1 MHRRKRDGTTMLPRK
16 CTAPGGVVIVSLETG
31 EAFATITKPTAH
43 RKLRTT
49 PGQTL
54 QQKSSHHITK
64 LPASKDADCTTPRRP
79 PPCETSCGRAA
90 AAWHPN
96 RRRKHTRSIAL
107 HSRLTTHRGLAASA
121 AGLHTLTGA
130 SPHPSLATTPIC
142 FSDCCQKEE
151 QGRPAPCTPHSRS
164 AARTPNHH
172 KCSNLKVTQAW
183 PQTSKPPAPSSN
195 DVLHWISHC

>member
-1 MHRRKRDGTTMLPRK
+1 MHRRMERRCFQGSVRLPEASSSSAQRRARLSPPSLNPLHIGSCEQPQVKHCSRRAPTTSRN
-16 CTAPGGVVIVSLETG
+16 CQRARTQTALHQQEG
-31 EAFATITKPTAH
+31 H
-43 RKLRTT
+43 R
-49 PGQTL
+49 
-54 QQKSSHHITK
+54 H
-64 LPASKDADCTTPRRP
+64 ARP
-79 PPCETSCGRAA
+79 PAA

-96 RRRKHTRSIAL
+96 QRRKHTRSIAL
-107 HSRLTTHRGLAASA
+107 HSRLTTRRGLAASA

-130 SPHPSLATTPIC
+130 SPHTSLATTPIC

-172 KCSNLKVTQAW
+172 KRSNLKVTQAW